1 MFTSLWTAPLDMV
14 ASQAGSWMKT
24 EQVNVW
30 LSIPASR
37 TLQTLLSGR
46 SALLHGEIVFLAVRT
61 RFSRFVVY
69 LCVLKGLWLII
80 CTCLQVG
87 RGSTTSMGCN
97 SLHSYM

>member
-1 MFTSLWTAPLDMV
+1 
-14 ASQAGSWMKT
+14 
-24 EQVNVW
+24 VNVW

-46 SALLHGEIVFLAVRT
+46 SALLHGEIVFLAVQT
-61 RFSRFVVY
+61 RFSRFLVY
-69 LCVLKGLWLII
+69 LCVSKGLWLII
-80 CTCLQVG
+80 CTCLQVE